1 MPTNSEEIEAL
12 KIQVKA
18 LEQRL
23 AALESAIQVAPGP
36 ALTITAAV
44 VTVHATTKM
53 VLNGGAALDIKS
65 SSVMDLKSG
74 LIRLN

>member
-1 MPTNSEEIEAL
+1 MGTNSEEIEAL
-12 KIQVKA
+12 KTRVKE
-18 LEQRL
+18 LERRL

-36 ALTITAAV
+36 VLTVTAAV
-44 VTVHATTKM
+44 VTVNATTKM